1 MASRQQHPKARRSAR
16 PRAASTRR
24 HGLIDDLR
32 RANEQLVRA
41 NLRNQELVEQAE
53 FARAQAEAAHRRAA
67 FLAEATELLA
77 ASLDYEATLATIARL
92 AIPRFADGCFVD
104 LVEKDA
110 PLRRIVAAHREDA
123 SMDVAAQTGAFAALH
138 AATHDAVTKALSDGT
153 PVLVA
158 ELSGTKAHDL
168 ISTAENSMGG
178 RHFTARAALAAPL
191 VARDRP
197 LGVVTFVLTEDSDR
211 VYGENDVQ
219 LAAELARRF
228 ALAVDNAQ
236 LYWRAEESNRLKDEF
251 LATLSHELRSPLNA
265 IVGWAHILRDS
276 APDSPTARRA
286 VQTILRNAHAQNQLV
301 SDLLDISRIV
311 VGKLSLNV
319 AMVDLTTV
327 TEAALDTV
335 RPSAD
340 ARGVNLSA
348 KLEPL
353 TAAFW
358 GDAVR
363 LQQVLWNLISNA
375 VKFSP
380 SGGNVQ
386 VTLQARGPA
395 MQVTVEDEGPGIHPD
410 FLPFLFERFRQ
421 QDSSTSRRH
430 GGLGL
435 GLAIVRHLVELHG
448 GTVEASNRVGR
459 PGAIF
464 TVRLPRQGI
473 PPERRPA
480 AVLRQ
485 RSDEALAT
493 ASVPRLDGL
502 KVLVVDD
509 DADAREAV
517 ATALE
522 RCGASTVTAASAAA
536 ALAILVRGTPD
547 VLLADIAMPEADGY
561 ELLRSVRRLR
571 ADEGGLVPAAALTA
585 YASRED
591 RLRVL
596 DAGFEAH
603 ISKPVDPAEL
613 AAVVSRLAHS
623 RGR

>member
-1 MASRQQHPKARRSAR
+1 M
-16 PRAASTRR
+16 
-24 HGLIDDLR
+24 
-32 RANEQLVRA
+32 
-41 NLRNQELVEQAE
+41 
-53 FARAQAEAAHRRAA
+53 
-67 FLAEATELLA
+67 
-77 ASLDYEATLATIARL
+77 
-92 AIPRFADGCFVD
+92 
-104 LVEKDA
+104 
-110 PLRRIVAAHREDA
+110 
-123 SMDVAAQTGAFAALH
+123 H

-153 PVLVA
+153 PVLVS
-158 ELSGTKAHDL
+158 ELSGT
-168 ISTAENSMGG
+168 TAPDVIPAAESPG
-178 RHFTARAALAAPL
+178 RHFMARSALAAPL

-211 VYGENDVQ
+211 RYGENEVQ

-228 ALAVDNAQ
+228 ALAVDNAE
-236 LYWRAEESNRLKDEF
+236 LYRRAEESNRVKDEF

-276 APDSPTARRA
+276 APDSPTAARA
-286 VQTILRNAHAQNQLV
+286 VHTILRNAHAQNQLV
-301 SDLLDISRIV
+301 SDLLDISRIM
-311 VGKLSLNV
+311 VGKLALNI
-319 AMVDLTTV
+319 ATVDLATV

-340 ARGVNLSA
+340 TKAVNLSSR
-348 KLEPL
+348 LEPP
-353 TAAFW
+353 TDAFW
-358 GDAVR
+358 GDADR

-386 VTLQARGPA
+386 VTLQARGPEI
-395 MQVTVEDEGPGIHPD
+395 QVTVEDEGPGIHPN

-448 GTVEASNRVGR
+448 GTVEAANRASP

-464 TVRLPRQGI
+464 TVRLPRQGV

-480 AVLRQ
+480 VVLRQ
-485 RSDEALAT
+485 RSEDALAT
-493 ASVPRLDGL
+493 ASLPRLDGL

-509 DADAREAV
+509 DADARDAV

-536 ALAILVRGTPD
+536 ALAILMRETPH

-571 ADEGGLVPAAALTA
+571 SDEGGLVPVAALTA

-591 RLRVL
+591 RFRALE
-596 DAGFEAH
+596 AGFDAH

-613 AAVVSRLAHS
+613 AAVVSRLAKS